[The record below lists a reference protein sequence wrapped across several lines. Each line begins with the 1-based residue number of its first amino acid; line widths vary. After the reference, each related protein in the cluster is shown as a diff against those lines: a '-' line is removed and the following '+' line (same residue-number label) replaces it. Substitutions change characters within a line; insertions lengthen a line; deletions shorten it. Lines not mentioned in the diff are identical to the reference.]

1 MSKIT
6 GKFQITLPK
15 RLVDTYGI
23 KVGDDVDLLP
33 AGDRI
38 TLVPARRAKTAGAT
52 FQERLRYFDRATD
65 RQRKREGKRTLK
77 SEKDRGWTR
86 EELYTRGR
94 PR

>member
-6 GKFQITLPK
+6 GKFQLTLPK

-23 KVGDDVDLLP
+23 KVGDEVDLLP
-33 AGDRI
+33 AGDKI
-38 TLVPARRAKTAGAT
+38 SLMLARHPKTNAASPE
-52 FQERLRYFDRATD
+52 ERLRYFDRATQ

-77 SEKDRGWTR
+77 LEKDRGWSR

-94 PR
+94 SR

>member
-33 AGDRI
+33 AGDSI
-38 TLVPARRAKTAGAT
+38 SLVPAGRAKTATASPQIG
-52 FQERLRYFDRATD
+52 RAHV
-65 RQRKREGKRTLK
+65 
-77 SEKDRGWTR
+77 
-86 EELYTRGR
+86 
-94 PR
+94 